1 MAKSKAFKRILKITV
16 GLIIFLT
23 LPSLL
28 FFGFL
33 YFKYNEDLPE
43 GQQGPK
49 ADALAQTM
57 LEALNADAYQNTDY
71 LEWTFK
77 GQHSYKWYKTDG
89 TCEVTWK
96 NFKVLLDLK
105 NQENSQVFVAN
116 QEYIGIEKQGYIEQA
131 TNYFNNDSFW
141 LVGPYKVF
149 DTGTERKL
157 VTTENGK
164 KALLVTY
171 ASGGTT
177 PGDSYLWHL
186 DDNGRPKSFQMWVKI
201 IPIGGLEASWEQ
213 WITTESG
220 ALLPTFHKFLFL
232 GIELQ
237 NIKGLNLSQ

>member
-1 MAKSKAFKRILKITV
+1 VAKSIPFKRILKIIV

-57 LEALNADAYQNTDY
+57 LEALNNDAYLNTDY

-105 NQENSQVFVAN
+105 NRDNSQVFVAE
-116 QEYIGIEKQGYIEQA
+116 QEYNGIEKQGYIEQA
-131 TNYFNNDSFW
+131 AHYFNNDSFW
-141 LVGPYKVF
+141 LVAPYKVF
-149 DTGTERKL
+149 DRGTERKL

-164 KALLVTY
+164 DALLITY
-171 ASGGTT
+171 ATGGTT

-186 DDNGRPKSFQMWVKI
+186 DDNGKPKSFQMWVKI
-201 IPIGGLEASWEQ
+201 LPIGGLEASWEQ

-220 ALLPTFHKFLFL
+220 AVLPTFHKLLFL

-237 NIKGLNLSQ
+237 DIKGLSLSE